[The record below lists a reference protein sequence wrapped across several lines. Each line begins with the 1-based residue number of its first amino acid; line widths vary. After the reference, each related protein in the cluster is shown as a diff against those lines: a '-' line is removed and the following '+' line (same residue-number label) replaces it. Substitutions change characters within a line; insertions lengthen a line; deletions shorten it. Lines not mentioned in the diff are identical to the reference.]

1 MSIRPQLLATVA
13 ALAIVLGAS
22 FAQAEEII
30 TREVTVSPVRTTTTT
45 IVNPAP
51 VRSTTTTTITTP
63 GVAVPVAAPGSTV
76 TTTTTTK
83 STKAWSTTEKPLYP
97 NGTQVLNLIEFDL
110 NGDGILTR
118 REAGDRLFRLYDT
131 DGNMVIDNNEYERAA
146 VFTVTPVEKKTV
158 LSYDLD
164 GDGLADRTQISS
176 EVFLRESMLARFDG
190 NGNGLSPREFTNRPF
205 LVADLNNDKQILQE
219 EWIASY
225 DAALDKTLKAEGA
238 LNK

>member
-1 MSIRPQLLATVA
+1 MSDRSKMLASVA
-13 ALAIVLGAS
+13 ALAILLGAS

-30 TREVTVSPVRTTTTT
+30 TREVTVSPARTTTTT
-45 IVNPAP
+45 TVNPAP
-51 VRSTTTTTITTP
+51 VRATTTTTITTP
-63 GVAVPVAAPGSTV
+63 GVAAPGSTV

-83 STKAWSTTEKPLYP
+83 SSKSWSTTEKPLYP
-97 NGTQVLNLIEFDL
+97 AGTKVLNLVEFDL

-146 VFTVTPVEKKTV
+146 VFTVTPVEQKTV

-164 GDGLADRTQISS
+164 GDGLADHTQVSS

-190 NGNGLSPREFTNRPF
+190 NGNGLSPREFTNRAF
-205 LVADLNNDKQILQE
+205 LIADLNNDKQILQE

-225 DAALDKTLKAEGA
+225 DAALDKTLKAEGSV
-238 LNK
+238 NK